1 MAVSFVPR
9 PLTLEGK
16 HVRLEPLAPE
26 HASDLYEAGRDE
38 SIWTYL
44 PGPAFKSLGDTER
57 WIAETLQESLTGRQI
72 AFAIVANDKA
82 MGSTRYLDIQ
92 VANRS
97 LEIGWT
103 WLGVAVQRTP
113 VNTDCKYLLLT
124 HAFEDLGAIRVQLKT
139 DARNVGSQKAIE
151 RIGAKREGTL
161 RKHYVLWDGHVRDSV
176 YFSVLEEEWP
186 DVKTRLEK
194 LLSR

>member
-1 MAVSFVPR
+1 
-9 PLTLEGK
+9 
-16 HVRLEPLAPE
+16 
-26 HASDLYEAGRDE
+26 
-38 SIWTYL
+38 
-44 PGPAFKSLGDTER
+44 
-57 WIAETLQESLTGRQI
+57 
-72 AFAIVANDKA
+72 
-82 MGSTRYLDIQ
+82 MGSTRYLDIR

-186 DVKTRLEK
+186 DVKNPPGEAAFALNNTRWPR
-194 LLSR
+194 SG